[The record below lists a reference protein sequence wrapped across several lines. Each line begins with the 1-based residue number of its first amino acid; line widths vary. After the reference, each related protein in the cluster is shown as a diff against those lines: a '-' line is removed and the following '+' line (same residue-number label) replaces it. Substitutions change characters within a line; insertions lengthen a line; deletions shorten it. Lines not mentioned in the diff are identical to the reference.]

1 MWTKAVK
8 YLRKTFADDTNAIAA
23 IALLG
28 LVMIALFRP

>member
-1 MWTKAVK
+1 MDENPVK
-8 YLRKTFADDTNAIAA
+8 FLRKTFADDTKTIAA